1 MEPKDYQTRTLD
13 AFDRWLKVLAEAEE
27 DALDN
32 VERLTRRGR
41 TVNDEHRNYPRHA
54 WEQLANDGELPP
66 IASEYVDRRDGA
78 GRPIPHVCFKVP
90 TGGGKTFLAVK
101 ALERLRRP
109 RGLVLWVMPT
119 RAIYE
124 QTKEALRD
132 KAHPYRQIL
141 DQASGGRVKLLEKDE
156 SFTPNDVADGWCVM
170 LLMLQAS
177 NHQIG
182 RERLLMNRNAAR
194 YRPFFPDRDDQP
206 ANEKLLEEHPD
217 LELNEVGDDRVL
229 IHSLSNVLKILR
241 PAVILDEAHKAYG
254 RQAADQYART
264 ISNFNPSLVLELSAT
279 PKRGIS
285 NLLVDI
291 AGTELK
297 IEQMIKSPVQVTPVP
312 EAIDWRDTLRAA
324 HSELER
330 LTDEAED
337 LYANEGRYIRPIA
350 VVRAERTG
358 KNQRDDIKVHSLDVR
373 DYLTGELAVPEYAI
387 RIKSSETDELGRE
400 DLLSKNSQVRWII
413 TKDALKEGWDCSF
426 AYMLV
431 LLDKTQAP
439 TAITQLVGRVMRQ
452 PEACLTSRGMLN
464 QCYVYC
470 WTTDVSK
477 AVQQVK
483 NGLENEGLTG
493 LADDVVGR
501 QGTGDVQS
509 REVQRRAQFADTE
522 IYLPKVLHKCGSTW
536 HELDY
541 EEHILPGIDWKS
553 LQLPD
558 TLNASSDTHEL
569 QTLALDVDG
578 AITVS
583 HGPRKLYPD
592 KTVTLAYFTRQLAAI
607 VPNPWYAS
615 SLVQNLIQQMTT
627 LGYRDEE
634 IYDRRSD
641 LARKLLESVTAQV
654 EKMAKRIFLDKR
666 DAGVIRFDLEQF
678 ESSYPMP
685 SRYRISVTQRDR
697 SLQRPFDQPLE
708 RNLFDWH
715 RDADFNNLER
725 ECAYCLDDHAAV
737 TWWHRIAERQRHE
750 YYLRGWLPQR
760 IFPDFIAMA
769 GEPNAKPQL
778 LVFESKGA
786 HLKGSDD
793 TRYKKKVLAILE
805 DMFNAG
811 KTSVRMGPDKGIFRL
826 VFDKSEIVAALDNSK
841 AA

>member
-13 AFDRWLKVLAEAEE
+13 AFDRWLKALAEAEE

-32 VERLTRRGR
+32 VERLTRRSR
-41 TVNDEHRNYPRHA
+41 PVNDEHRNYPRHA

-66 IASEYVDRRDGA
+66 SAGEYVGRLDGA

-101 ALERLRRP
+101 ALERLNRP

-132 KAHPYRQIL
+132 KARSYRQIL
-141 DQASGGRVKLLEKDE
+141 DQASGGRVNLLEKDIG
-156 SFTPNDVADGWCVM
+156 FAPNDVADGWCIM

-177 NHQIG
+177 NRQIG
-182 RERLLMNRNAAR
+182 REQLLMNRNAGR
-194 YRPFFPDRDDQP
+194 YRPFFPDRDDRP
-206 ANEKLLEEHPD
+206 ANELLLTEHPD
-217 LELNEVGDDRVL
+217 LERNEADGAV
-229 IHSLSNVLKILR
+229 IHSLTNVLKMLR
-241 PAVILDEAHKAYG
+241 PVVILDEAHKAYG
-254 RQAADQYART
+254 RQTADQYAGA
-264 ISNFNPSLVLELSAT
+264 ISNFNPRYVIELSAT

-297 IEQMIKSPVQVTPVP
+297 TEQMIKSPVQVTPVP
-312 EAIDWRDTLRAA
+312 EAIDWRDTLREA

-330 LTDEAED
+330 LADEATD
-337 LYANEGRYIRPIA
+337 LDMSEGRYIRPIA

-358 KNQRDDIKVHSLDVR
+358 RNQRDNIRVHSLDVR
-373 DYLTGELAVPEYAI
+373 DYLIGELDVPEYTI
-387 RIKSSETDELGRE
+387 RIKSSDTDELGRE
-400 DLLSKNSQVRWII
+400 DLLSKDSQVRWII

-452 PEACLTSRGMLN
+452 PEARLTSREMLN

-493 LADDVVGR
+493 LGADVVGR
-501 QGTGDVQS
+501 QMATDVES
-509 REVQRRAQFADTE
+509 REVRRRAQFADTE
-522 IYLPKVLHKCGSTW
+522 IFLPKVLHQHGDAW
-536 HELDY
+536 RELDY
-541 EEHILPGIDWKS
+541 EEHILPGIDWGS

-558 TLNASSDTHEL
+558 SLTAKSDTHEL

-578 AITVS
+578 AITVN

-592 KTVTLAYFTRQLAAI
+592 KEVTMAYFTRQLASI

-615 SLVQNLIQQMTT
+615 GIVKNLIQQMTE
-627 LGYRDEE
+627 LGYDADE

-641 LARKLLESVTAQV
+641 LARKLRKSVTGQV
-654 EKMAKRIFLDKR
+654 EKMAERLFLQKR

-678 ESSYPMP
+678 ESNYPMP
-685 SRYRISVTQRDR
+685 YRYRISVTLRDR

-708 RNLFDWH
+708 RNLFEWH
-715 RDADFNNLER
+715 RDADFNTLER
-725 ECAYCLDDHAAV
+725 ECAYCLDDHAAI

-769 GEPNAKPQL
+769 GEPDAKPQL
-778 LVFESKGA
+778 LVFESKGQ
-786 HLKGSDD
+786 HLKGNDD
-793 TRYKKKVLAILE
+793 TRYKQRVLEILE
-805 DMFNAG
+805 ETFNAG
-811 KTSVRMGPDKGIFRL
+811 KTSVRVGPDRGVFRL
-826 VFDKSEIVAALDNSK
+826 VFDKSEIVAALDGIGDQ
-841 AA
+841 

>member
-1 MEPKDYQTRTLD
+1 MEAKDYQTRTLD

-32 VERLTRRGR
+32 VERLTSRGR
-41 TVNDEHRNYPRHA
+41 PVNDEHRNYPRHA
-54 WEQLANDGELPP
+54 WEQLANDGEVPTS
-66 IASEYVDRRDGA
+66 AGEYVGRLDGA

-101 ALERLRRP
+101 ALVGLNRP
-109 RGLVLWVMPT
+109 PGLALWVMPT

-124 QTKEALRD
+124 QTREALRD

-141 DQASGGRVKLLEKDE
+141 DHASGGRIKLLEKDE
-156 SFTPNDVADGWCVM
+156 RFSPNDVADGWCIM

-177 NHQIG
+177 NRQIG
-182 RERLLMNRNAAR
+182 REQLLMNRNAGR
-194 YRPFFPDRDDQP
+194 YRPFFPDRDDLP
-206 ANEKLLEEHPD
+206 ANDLLIEEHPD
-217 LELNEVGDDRVL
+217 LERSQEDGAV
-229 IHSLSNVLKILR
+229 IHSLTNVLKILR
-241 PAVILDEAHKAYG
+241 PVVILDEAHKAYG
-254 RQAADQYART
+254 RQTADQYANA
-264 ISNFNPSLVLELSAT
+264 ISNFNPKYVIELSAT
-279 PKRGIS
+279 PKRSIS

-297 IEQMIKSPVQVTPVP
+297 TEQMIKSPVQVTPVP
-312 EAIDWRDTLRAA
+312 EAIDWRDTLREA

-330 LTDEAED
+330 LADEAAD
-337 LYANEGRYIRPIA
+337 LDMSEGRYIRPIA

-358 KNQRDDIKVHSLDVR
+358 RNQRDNIHVHALDVR
-373 DYLTGELAVPEYAI
+373 DYLIGELDVPEYAI
-387 RIKSSETDELGRE
+387 RIKTSETDELRQE
-400 DLLSKNSQVRWII
+400 DLLSKDSQVRWII

-452 PEACLTSRGMLN
+452 PEARLTRREILD

-493 LADDVVGR
+493 LGDDVVGR
-501 QGTGDVQS
+501 QIATDVESKEVS
-509 REVQRRAQFADTE
+509 RQAQFANAE
-522 IYLPKVLHKCGSTW
+522 IFLPKVLHQHGDAW
-536 HELDY
+536 QELDY
-541 EEHILPGIDWKS
+541 EEHILPGIDWGS

-558 TLNASSDTHEL
+558 SLTASSDAHEL

-592 KTVTLAYFTRQLAAI
+592 KEVTLAYFTRQLAAI

-615 SLVQNLIQQMTT
+615 GLVQNLVHQMRT
-627 LGYRDEE
+627 LGYCDDE

-641 LARKLLESVTAQV
+641 LARKLRDSVTTQV
-654 EKMAKRIFLDKR
+654 EKMAERIFLDKR

-678 ESSYPMP
+678 ESNYPMP
-685 SRYRISVTQRDR
+685 SRYRISVTKRDR
-697 SLQRPFDQPLE
+697 SLKRPFDKPLE

-715 RDADFNNLER
+715 RDADFNKLEQ
-725 ECAYCLDDHAAV
+725 ECAYCLDAHAAV

-769 GEPNAKPQL
+769 GDPDAKPQL
-778 LVFESKGA
+778 LVFESKGQ
-786 HLKGSDD
+786 HLKGNDD
-793 TRYKKKVLAILE
+793 TRYKQRVLEILE
-805 DMFNAG
+805 ETFNAG
-811 KTSVRMGPDKGIFRL
+811 KTSVRVGPDRGVFRL
-826 VFDKSEIVAALDNSK
+826 VFDKSEIVAALDGIGDQ
-841 AA
+841 

>member
-1 MEPKDYQTRTLD
+1 MDPKDYQTRTLD

-41 TVNDEHRNYPRHA
+41 PVNDEHRNYPRHA

-66 IASEYVDRRDGA
+66 GAGEYVGRRDGA

-101 ALERLRRP
+101 ALARLRRP
-109 RGLVLWVMPT
+109 RGLVLWLMPT

-124 QTKEALRD
+124 QTKEALRN
-132 KAHPYRQIL
+132 KAHPYRVVL
-141 DQASGGRVKLLEKDE
+141 DNAAGGSVNLLEKDARF
-156 SFTPNDVADGWCVM
+156 SPNDVADSLCVM

-177 NHQIG
+177 NRQLG
-182 RERLLMNRNAAR
+182 RERLLMNRNAGR
-194 YRPFFPDRDDQP
+194 YRPFFPDRDDPP
-206 ANEKLLEEHPD
+206 ANEALLDEHPD
-217 LELNEVGDDRVL
+217 LERSEEDGAV
-229 IHSLSNVLKILR
+229 IHSLTNVLKMLR
-241 PAVILDEAHKAYG
+241 PVVILDEAHKAYG
-254 RQAADQYART
+254 RQAADQYARA
-264 ISNFNPSLVLELSAT
+264 ISNFNPKYVIELSAT

-297 IEQMIKSPVQVTPVP
+297 AEQMIKSPVQVTPVP
-312 EAIDWRDTLRAA
+312 EAIDWRDTLREA

-330 LTDEAED
+330 LTDEAMD
-337 LYANEGRYIRPIA
+337 LDMSEGRYIRPIA

-358 KNQRDDIKVHSLDVR
+358 RNQRDNIRVHSLDVR
-373 DYLTGELAVPEYAI
+373 DYLTGELDVPEYAI

-400 DLLSKNSQVRWII
+400 DLLSKDSQVRWII

-452 PEACLTSRGMLN
+452 PEARLTSRPMLN

-493 LADDVVGR
+493 LSDDVVGR
-501 QGTGDVQS
+501 SGIGDVQS
-509 REVQRRAQFADTE
+509 REVQRRTQFADTE
-522 IYLPKVLHKCGSTW
+522 IYLPKVLHQHGDRW
-536 HELDY
+536 RELDY
-541 EEHILPGIDWKS
+541 EEHILPDIDWGS

-558 TLNASSDTHEL
+558 SLTASSDAHEL

-592 KTVTLAYFTRQLAAI
+592 KEVTLAYFTRQLASI

-615 SLVQNLIQQMTT
+615 GLVQNLIQQMRT
-627 LGYRDEE
+627 LGYCDDA

-641 LARKLLESVTAQV
+641 LARKLREGVIAQV
-654 EKMAKRIFLDKR
+654 EKLAERIFLDKR
-666 DAGVIRFDLEQF
+666 DAGVIRFDLEQI
-678 ESSYPMP
+678 ESNYPMP

-697 SLQRPFDQPLE
+697 ALQRPFDQPLE

-715 RDADFNNLER
+715 READFNSLER
-725 ECAYCLDDHAAV
+725 ECAYCLDSHAAV

-769 GEPNAKPQL
+769 GERDAKPQL
-778 LVFESKGA
+778 LVFESKGP
-786 HLKGSDD
+786 HLRGNPD
-793 TRYKKKVLAILE
+793 TTYKARVLSILE
-805 DMFNAG
+805 TMFNSG
-811 KTSVRMGPDKGIFRL
+811 KTSVRMGPDQGIFRL
-826 VFDKSEIVAALDNSK
+826 VFDKSEIVAALDGQDTP
-841 AA
+841 

>member
-1 MEPKDYQTRTLD
+1 MEAKDYQTRTLD

-32 VERLTRRGR
+32 VERLTSRGR
-41 TVNDEHRNYPRHA
+41 PVNDEHRNYPRHA
-54 WEQLANDGELPP
+54 WEQLANDGELP
-66 IASEYVDRRDGA
+66 ASAGEYVGRLDGA
-78 GRPIPHVCFKVP
+78 GRPVPHVCFKVP

-101 ALERLRRP
+101 ALVGLNRP
-109 RGLVLWVMPT
+109 PGLALWVMPT

-124 QTKEALRD
+124 QTRDALRD

-156 SFTPNDVADGWCVM
+156 RFTPNDVADGWCIM

-177 NHQIG
+177 NRQIG
-182 RERLLMNRNAAR
+182 REQLLMNRNAGR
-194 YRPFFPDRDDQP
+194 YRPFFPDRDDPP
-206 ANEKLLEEHPD
+206 ANDLLLEEHPD
-217 LELNEVGDDRVL
+217 LERNEEDGPV
-229 IHSLSNVLKILR
+229 IHSLTNVLKMLR
-241 PAVILDEAHKAYG
+241 PVVILDEAHKAYG
-254 RQAADQYART
+254 RQAADQYARA
-264 ISNFNPSLVLELSAT
+264 ISNFNPSLVIELSAT

-297 IEQMIKSPVQVTPVP
+297 DEEMIKSPVQVTPVP
-312 EAIDWRDTLRAA
+312 EAIDWRDTLREA

-330 LTDEAED
+330 LADEATD
-337 LYANEGRYIRPIA
+337 LDMSEGRYIRPIA

-358 KNQRDDIKVHSLDVR
+358 RNQQDNIRVHALDVR
-373 DYLTGELAVPEYAI
+373 DYLTGELEVPEYAI

-400 DLLSKNSQVRWII
+400 DLLSKDSQVRWII

-452 PEACLTSRGMLN
+452 PEARLTSREMLN

-493 LADDVVGR
+493 LGDDVVGR
-501 QGTGDVQS
+501 QIATDVES
-509 REVQRRAQFADTE
+509 REVNRRARFADAE
-522 IYLPKVLHKCGSTW
+522 IFLPKVLHQHGDAW
-536 HELDY
+536 QELDY
-541 EEHILPGIDWKS
+541 EEHILSGIDWGS

-558 TLNASSDTHEL
+558 SLTASSDAHEL

-578 AITVS
+578 AITIS

-592 KTVTLAYFTRQLAAI
+592 KEVTLAYFTRQLASI
-607 VPNPWYAS
+607 VPNPWHAS
-615 SLVQNLIQQMTT
+615 GLVQNLIHQMRT
-627 LGYRDEE
+627 LGYCDDE

-641 LARKLLESVTAQV
+641 LARKLREGVIAQV
-654 EKMAKRIFLDKR
+654 EKMAERIFLDKR

-678 ESSYPMP
+678 ESNYPMP
-685 SRYRISVTQRDR
+685 SRYRISVTRRDR
-697 SLQRPFDQPLE
+697 SLPRPFDQPLE

-715 RDADFNNLER
+715 RCADFNALER
-725 ECAYCLDDHAAV
+725 ECAYCLDEHAAI

-769 GEPNAKPQL
+769 GEPDAKPQL
-778 LVFESKGA
+778 LVFESKGQ
-786 HLKGSDD
+786 HLKGNDD
-793 TRYKKKVLAILE
+793 TRYKQRVLEILE
-805 DMFNAG
+805 ETFNTG
-811 KTSVRMGPDKGIFRL
+811 KTSVRVGPDRGVFRL
-826 VFDKSEIVAALDNSK
+826 VFDKSEIVAALDGIDDQ
-841 AA
+841 